1 MEIRIAKYEDLNT
14 IESIF
19 ENARKY
25 MRANGNLKQ
34 WADGYPYTETILADI
49 NAQVCY
55 VCEENGE
62 IIGVFSLLNGPD
74 KTYSYI
80 LGSGWL
86 NGEEYGVIHRIAV
99 NNNRHGVA
107 SECIKFAENRY
118 KNLRIDTH
126 KDNKPMRSFLKK
138 HGFSECGIIYLE
150 NGDERIAYHKVISGA
165 EANMD

>member
-1 MEIRIAKYEDLNT
+1 MEIRIAKHEDLNT

-86 NGEEYGVIHRIAV
+86 NDEEYGVIHRIAV
-99 NNNRHGVA
+99 NSNRRGVA
-107 SECIKFAENRY
+107 SECIKFGEKRY

-126 KDNKPMRSFLKK
+126 EDNKPMRSFLKK